1 MQVGKAYA
9 PYLRNFLKKLIVEVE
24 SIHGEVLDEI
34 YELYADI
41 ITSLKVK
48 LLMDLSYLIFVFL
61 VMHIYCL
68 TIFVFAFV
76 GRSVC

>member
-1 MQVGKAYA
+1 MQVGKAYT

-61 VMHIYCL
+61 VMLKHCL

>member
-1 MQVGKAYA
+1 MQVGKAYT

-61 VMHIYCL
+61 VMLKHCL

-76 GRSVC
+76 G

>member
-1 MQVGKAYA
+1 MQVGKAYT

-61 VMHIYCL
+61 VMLKYCL

>member
-1 MQVGKAYA
+1 MQVGKAYT

-61 VMHIYCL
+61 VMLKYCL

-76 GRSVC
+76 G